1 MISLLIF
8 LILIGAVLYIV
19 QLLPIDGT
27 IKRII
32 YVVVIVFIAIYALQ
46 MLAPGT
52 LGNWPRLR

>member
-27 IKRII
+27 IKKII
-32 YVVVIVFIAIYALQ
+32 YVIVIVFIAIYALQ
-46 MLAPGT
+46 MLAPGSVPMFH
-52 LGNWPRLR
+52 LK